1 MKKLVIGT
9 TNPSK
14 FVTMANQLEGL
25 PVEAISP
32 ADLGLR
38 IAAAEDAR
46 TAEGNALQKAQ
57 AWHQA
62 TDLPVLTADSGLIFL
77 DLPLDHP
84 DQPGVLV
91 RRAAG
96 HEMTDQE
103 MFDWFSALAHR
114 HGGKLRAVWQ
124 DAWCLMTDDAH
135 YAIYTDSLEELEPW
149 AFWLVDTPVH
159 DADYPGWP
167 LERIIVRSEANAPA
181 SKWYRKRFQT
191 WLRDHINAL

>member
-1 MKKLVIGT
+1 MKKLLIGT

-14 FVTMANQLEGL
+14 YATMVKQLEGL
-25 PVEAISP
+25 NVDVVSP
-32 ADLGLR
+32 ADLAVR
-38 IAAAEDAR
+38 ITAPEDAR
-46 TAEGNALQKAQ
+46 TAEGNAVQKAQ
-57 AWHQA
+57 AWHSA
-62 TDLPVLTADSGLIFL
+62 TGLPVLTEDSGLVFL
-77 DLPLDHP
+77 DLPPDHP

-96 HEMTDQE
+96 HEMTDTE

-124 DAWCLMTDDAH
+124 DAWCLMLDDAH
-135 YAIYTDSLEELEPW
+135 CTTYTDSLEELEPW

-167 LERIIVRSEANAPA
+167 LERIIIRSETNTPS
-181 SKWYRKRFQT
+181 SKWNRERFRA
-191 WLRDHINAL
+191 WLRERIASL